1 MDMRTYATAGV
12 TAPASSSPERGVVGP
27 RLLTSTSSRDFPRNV
42 PSPDDG
48 SGSIP
53 LGFLSPRGLECRFRK
68 RASSFRAMD
77 WVVAPSRRTRHAF
90 ATEIAAA
97 LKRSLGPTHAAIKTA
112 AGWTG
117 ANERT
122 AKNWFSGRYSP
133 NGELLVVLARN
144 SDEVLNA
151 FLAMAGRPDLIAAAK
166 LAHAEEAVSDLLKAI
181 RALATES

>member
-1 MDMRTYATAGV
+1 M
-12 TAPASSSPERGVVGP
+12 
-27 RLLTSTSSRDFPRNV
+27 
-42 PSPDDG
+42 
-48 SGSIP
+48 
-53 LGFLSPRGLECRFRK
+53 
-68 RASSFRAMD
+68 
-77 WVVAPSRRTRHAF
+77 APSRRTRHAF